1 MAYGTKY
8 TYSDTTTAVR
18 DVVNEF
24 DLVSW
29 NSFPT
34 LKLIGG
40 GSEERPTLNT
50 LSETCNATKY
60 EWLELTDP
68 VLATTLTADVTATTS
83 TSIAVAT
90 ADVTALADGMIL
102 LIGTEQLLVTS
113 AFTGANP
120 VPVSRGFAG
129 TTAATAASSSATITV
144 IGRVHLQGADAPTDY
159 NQYPTAPFNYVQE
172 LGATIDLTEMEQ
184 AINRYGIDN
193 AVEFE
198 TSNKMRHLFTMLNRG
213 LFYQTKVAP
222 AAGVAGV
229 FGGFDDFIPAANIKA
244 ATTDGSTTALTTTI
258 FHDAM
263 QNVYNAVGPAQMPDT
278 VVCNAWVRRKLSI
291 IFGTTNITTFRE
303 QSDRAGGVKVDK
315 LITDFGEIG
324 VLLDPHCPP
333 TSAYLLN
340 SPKLGI
346 GPLEGMPFKRE
357 MMAKT
362 GSRDKWFIYGAY
374 TLQVRASK
382 THGKIKNISVSA

>member
-1 MAYGTKY
+1 MPYGTKY
-8 TYSDTTTAVR
+8 TYSDTTTAIR

-29 NSFPT
+29 DKFPT

-40 GSEERPTLNT
+40 GSNERPTLNT

-60 EWLELTDP
+60 EWLELQDP
-68 VLATTLTADVTATTS
+68 VLATTLTADITATTS

-102 LIGTEQLLVTS
+102 LIGSEQLLVTS
-113 AFTGANP
+113 AANGTNP

-129 TTAATAASSSATITV
+129 TTAATAASSSATITI

-159 NQYPTAPFNYVQE
+159 NQYPTAPYNYVQE

-184 AINRYGIDN
+184 AIARYGIDD

-198 TSNKMRHLFTMLNRG
+198 TSNKMRHLFRMMNRG

-229 FGGFDDFIPAANIKA
+229 FGGFDDFIPTGSSGNIVTA
-244 ATTDGSTTALTTTI
+244 GGALTTTMV
-258 FHDAM
+258 HDCL
-263 QNVYNAVGPAQMPDT
+263 QKIYDKVGPGNIPD
-278 VVCNAWVRRKLSI
+278 VIVCNSWVRRKLSI
-291 IFGTTNITTFRE
+291 IYGTTNVTTFRE
-303 QSDRAGGVKVDK
+303 QADRAGGVKVDR

-324 VLLDPHCPP
+324 VLLDPDCPP
-333 TSAYLLN
+333 ATAYMLRTD
-340 SPKLGI
+340 KLGI
-346 GPLEGMPFKRE
+346 GPLEGMAFKRE

-362 GSRDKWFIYGAY
+362 GSRDKWFLYGAY
-374 TLQVRASK
+374 TFQMRASRC
-382 THGKIKNISVSA
+382 HGKIVTISTNS